1 MGQGSAEAV
10 HREEPESAAAGM
22 AGGMTAGELPGTELP
37 EIVVLLDTGL
47 CEPSFVR
54 DRLEGPADAPEE
66 GDPTGIAAL
75 AASIA
80 ACGQAVPILVRPAPD
95 APGRYQIAYGHRR
108 WLACRKLGRPVRAL
122 VRPLDDEALVIAQGQ
137 ENNARRDLSFIERAH
152 FAAML
157 VKRGLPRTVIG
168 EALGIDKT
176 ALSRLLAVAEGL
188 PEGLAEAIGRAPKA
202 GRSRWLKL
210 VALCEGSGT
219 TRAREAVREVRREP
233 TDVRFK
239 AVFDALLARHRHR
252 SGIRLRTPPE
262 IPAGVPVKVS
272 TPQSGSTI
280 ITIGPEHTDFADFLC
295 ARLGPLHAEYRDG
308 T

>member
-1 MGQGSAEAV
+1 MELRSAEAA
-10 HREEPESAAAGM
+10 RRAEPESAAADMAADMADGV
-22 AGGMTAGELPGTELP
+22 AGGDSMP
-37 EIVVLLDTGL
+37 ETVVLLDTAL
-47 CEPSFVR
+47 CEPSFVP

-75 AASIA
+75 AASIEA
-80 ACGQAVPILVRPAPD
+80 SGQAVPILVRPAPG

-108 WLACRKLGRPVRAL
+108 WLACQRLGRPVRAL
-122 VRPLDDEALVIAQGQ
+122 VRPLGDEALVIAQGQ
-137 ENNARRDLSFIERAH
+137 ENNARRDLTFIERAH

-157 VKRGLPRTVIG
+157 VERGLSRAVIG

-176 ALSRLLAVAEGL
+176 ALARLLAVAEGL

-210 VALCEGSGT
+210 VALCQGSGT

-239 AVFDALLARHRHR
+239 AVLDALLARHRHR

-272 TPQSGSTI
+272 TPQSGRTV
-280 ITIGPEHTDFADFLC
+280 ITIGAEHTDFADFLC
-295 ARLGPLHAEYRDG
+295 ARLGPLHAEYRDSA
-308 T
+308 